1 MSVCQTTGRK
11 SSPVVGLWEENS
23 VRLLNHGEV
32 IWGRVTDELT
42 LNFSPPHFA
51 SLFNILAHQQSRRY
65 FKMVEPIGII
75 GSACRFPGACDS
87 PSKLWELLSDPK
99 DVLSSFTPERLNLS
113 SFYHKN
119 GEHHGSTDVQ
129 NKSYLLSEDP
139 RLFDASFFNVNP
151 LEADGLDPQQRILLE
166 TVYEALE
173 TAGYPID
180 QIQGS
185 LTSVFVGLMTGDFGD
200 IQVRDLETLPTYNA
214 TGTARSFLSNRISYF
229 FDLKG
234 PSMTIDTAC
243 SSSLVALHQAVQS
256 LRNGDS
262 KMAIVAGANLILDP
276 MMYVAESTLHMLS
289 PDSRSRMWDKSANGY
304 ARGEGFAVV
313 VLKPL
318 NQALEDQ
325 DHIESVVRE
334 TAVNSDGRTKGI
346 TMPSAA
352 AQTTLIRQAYRNA
365 GLDPVLDR
373 CQYFEAHGTG
383 TLAGDPVEAR
393 AIRDAFFPEQDPE
406 QQSLPPGGD
415 VKLPVGSIKTVV
427 GHLEGCAG
435 LAGLLKASLAIQ
447 HRTIPPNMHFEE
459 LNPSIAPFYDRLH
472 VPTSPMP
479 WPEIPGTPLRASVN
493 SFGFGGT
500 NAHAIIES
508 YEPKTE
514 NQDQGSYIDEHSLDE
529 RFVGPLILS
538 ANSDSSL
545 LETVQNFAEYIRR
558 DIRTDLADLSWVLQA
573 RRSDLP
579 VKAFFSGATRQK
591 LLAYMDKYVEEN
603 AAAAAVAAST
613 GVRADFGAPS
623 YSKSSKEAPAVLG
636 IFTGQGAQWAT
647 MGRNLIAHCR
657 LFRESIERCEMS
669 LADLLEDA
677 PQWSLKAELM
687 ADEASSRISDAVISQ
702 PLCTAVQISMVD
714 LLSAAGINLHA
725 VVGHSSG
732 EIAAVYAAGIISSK
746 DAMRI
751 AYYRG
756 YHAKLAQGVD
766 GQSGGM
772 IAVGISFDSALRFC
786 AKPEF
791 SGRLGI
797 AASNAESSVTLSGDL
812 DAIKEAKEYFD
823 LEKTFARLLNVDT
836 AYHSHH
842 MIPCSRP
849 YLESLKACNIQVSHP
864 REDCTWVSS
873 VRGDTDLLE
882 EDLETLTGQY
892 WVDNLLKPVLFSEA
906 VECALWSGGPFGMV
920 AEVGCHPALKG
931 PATQIFKSTLGSPLP
946 YLSLMRRGDDEVDAF
961 SGGIGYVW
969 SHLGPSFIDF
979 NGYREA
985 FNASY
990 LPAQKMLK
998 GLPSY
1003 AWDHGRIHWKESRI
1017 SRNFRLRDNHPHEL
1031 LGRRVPDDTAD
1042 QMRWRNILRLNEIPW
1057 VKGHLFQGQII
1068 LPGAS
1073 YVSMA
1078 VEAAKVLAD
1087 GHALKLIEVRDLNI
1101 PRPVILRE
1109 GHDSELIT
1117 TIRRVH
1123 DVDSAKDEKIMRAEL
1138 ACYVCSDDAYGSPEQ
1153 TCTGQI
1159 YLHLGR
1165 PASDELPLK
1174 SQAPSNLV
1182 PVDMERFYSLLKQL
1196 GLNYQGPFLGM
1207 DSASRTL
1214 GYASASGSWKEVDVG
1229 NQYSIHPAVLDVIFQ
1244 TVFAAYSSP
1253 STGRLWSPYLP
1264 IGIRRVIVDPFQCP
1278 KAVSGQV
1285 RVDMD
1290 AFITSSSSTLLEADL
1305 QIPTSGGSHA
1315 GIQIEGLKLKA
1326 IVDPKA
1332 SGDRLLFAETKW
1344 DIDISTGL
1352 ANPVDGEH
1360 IKDDEG
1366 LVEIIERTA
1375 LYYFQVLLDAI
1386 APPEIENL
1394 KWHHQLLINAA
1405 QYHLGAIRGGR
1416 HPAAKGEW
1424 MEDTKEV
1431 ILNMAKRYPQ
1441 QIDLA
1446 LMRTL
1451 GENLVSIVRGETQV
1465 LEVMM
1470 ENDMLNRLYMEG
1482 CGFRML
1488 NEHIARAIS
1497 QITHKYPQANI
1508 LEIGAGTGGTT
1519 KKVLDTIG
1527 TAYSAYAYTD
1537 ISPGFFEK
1545 ASEKFAEHRNK
1556 MVFKTLDVEKV
1567 IGDQGFEEE
1576 QYDIVIAANVLHAT
1590 RKLTETMQ
1598 HVRSLLRPGGY
1609 LVMME
1614 VTGDLLRIPFLM
1626 GALPGWW
1633 LGAESGDHG
1642 RRLGPGVSPVK
1653 WDEILQNTGFSGV
1666 DSMMHDMS
1674 DTTKH
1679 SCSMIISQAVDDKFE
1694 ILRDP
1699 LSSIG
1704 LMPTTKRLLIIG
1716 GKTLPVAKLARDMKK
1731 LLFPWKHLIT
1741 TVDGLDALDGMVLSE
1756 SISVICLT
1764 ELDMPL
1770 FSEPMTS
1777 ARLRILQYLLSK
1789 ARNVLW
1795 TTAGSLSDS
1804 PESNM
1809 FVGIGR
1815 ALSTEQP
1822 HLNLQFV
1829 DIQKT
1834 TNFNA
1839 TVLVE
1844 VFLRLTM
1851 MSIPEYAGHNMLW
1864 HMEPE
1869 IALNDNTVLIPRV
1882 IQNKIINERYNA
1894 SRRLITKQTT
1904 TSNSC
1909 VELVASGGT
1918 LSLMGTGCQT
1928 KHRIPPGH
1936 TTIDVRYSVN
1946 LPSRDLDP
1954 CFLCLGIVHGT
1965 TQTALAISNS
1975 NRSAINV
1982 SSERVLFT
1990 EPIDGDEATTLQAIA
2005 THMIA
2010 RTLLSAIPTN
2020 GSVLIYEPEEI
2031 LATSITHHKAW
2042 KDREVYFATSKTS
2055 PLPEGWL
2062 HIHPY
2067 ALERVL
2073 RQEMPRDIQCVVDFS
2088 TPECRS
2094 IKSCVPRTCIFRSFE
2109 HSLMDHS
2116 KDDLTRHNIL
2126 AECYTEAKSY
2136 MLKLS
2141 QPKLEYVSAVQDLQG
2156 APVSDTLYPYVID
2169 WCHTHPLDV
2178 GIKPL
2183 ETSGLFSPTRT
2194 YFMVGMTG
2202 ELGQS
2207 ICRWMI
2213 SNGARYI
2220 VLTSRRGEVNST
2232 WFDEMQRQG
2241 ATIKLH
2247 KMDVSDRDSIRS
2259 VYNVVKDTMPSI
2271 AGVCNAAMVL
2281 SDKLFLDM
2289 DIDTLNDTLKP
2300 KVDGSRYLDELFAE
2314 DTLDFFVLF
2323 SSVASV
2329 VGNGGQSNYHAAN
2342 MFMGSLATNRRQ
2354 RGLAASVIN
2363 IGMVV
2368 DAGYVVRAGRR
2379 IEDHLR
2385 NLFYIPL
2392 SESDVHHL
2400 FAEAVLAGHPDSE
2413 GQPDI
2418 TMGIEPFEDHA
2429 GAKVRPPWYSNP
2441 RFSHLRLQKQVHE
2454 EPQQMDGT
2462 AMHIRQKLEEA
2473 NSEESAQMMLQE
2485 SFSSKLESML
2495 QLVPGSVNFN
2505 VPLLDLGCDSLLAVE
2520 IRTWFLKEI
2529 HVEVPVLKLLSGDSV
2544 TEICHDAAS
2553 QYLASKSKKVEKS
2566 LSSPATDGEEAV
2578 IKDSKEEADLNAKN
2592 SDSSQNL
2599 DGWFD
2604 SSSTG
2609 VTPDLSQLAET
2620 GTVSSFDF
2628 METSSMST
2636 REPSLVRKSSE
2647 SMDFRELGLGKERDT
2662 TRVEK
2667 MSYAQSRIW
2676 FLTEYLED
2684 PTTYNI
2690 AVSYNLNGKLDVAR
2704 FQRAFS
2710 AVIANHESLR
2720 TYFYA
2725 NPDSDEPMQG
2735 VLRSA
2740 SAPLKCLQ
2748 TSNQKDIDH
2757 EFQVLRNHSWD
2768 LAQGQTFR
2776 ATLISRRPDWHT
2788 IIFGYHHIVMDGVS
2802 WHLFL
2807 RDLKLAYEMKPL
2819 KRASKQYV
2827 EFSLEQMRAVERGD
2841 FDDQVKFWKSQ
2852 HAQLPEVIP
2861 LLPIASA
2868 RGRKPMR
2875 NYDSHTVSRDTGRSL
2890 VAKIKSASQTLRVT
2904 PFHFYLA
2911 TIQVLL
2917 SKFLDIEDLCI
2928 GVADANRTDDSIAET
2943 VGFFLNLLPLRFQ
2956 VSKRET
2962 FSELVKKTSKSV
2974 FAALNRS
2981 NVPFDV
2987 VLEKL
2992 KVPRHSSHSPLFQVA
3007 VNYRLGAMVETHLG
3021 DCQMVLDSVEDARN
3035 AYDMG
3040 FGITE
3045 SSAGSCLL
3053 QVTCQSYLYSVEAGN
3068 LLMDAYVCLLENL
3081 SSDTLVRIQD
3091 CSMFDSSQAR
3101 HAIDLGTGPRVEFGW
3116 PETLSAQVDSMCLA
3130 SGKSIAIKD
3139 QHGEMT
3145 YSQLAEQAGS
3155 ITTAILATGLPRES
3169 RIAVLC
3175 QPSAG
3180 LIACML
3186 AILRTGNVYVPLDLS
3201 LPQAR
3206 HAAILENCKPSAI
3219 LCQQETLEA
3228 AHLLSRTRMRTILI
3242 SDLSIIAKHG
3252 TKSQKSQKVESLAQ
3266 PKSPAFLFYTSGST
3280 GVPKGMLLSQ
3290 AGFVNHVALKSKELS
3305 LHKEVVLQQSSFGF
3319 DMSLTQ
3325 TFCALANGGT
3335 LVIVPQEVRGDPV
3348 EIAKLMLKEN
3358 VTFTIAT
3365 PSEYLMLLRYG
3376 GEPLRQYSSWHHAC
3390 MGGEVVTDR
3399 LMQEFSRLDKQ
3410 NLVLTN
3416 CYGPTEISLAAS
3428 FGKVSVNSNEPGV
3441 SDSYVS
3447 VGKPLPNY
3455 SIYILDEE
3463 CKPLPVG
3470 FPGEVCIG
3478 GAGVALGY
3486 FDLPEL
3492 TKSKFVPDPFAAQ
3505 EDTAKGWTKMFKTGD
3520 KGRLLADGSLMFMG
3534 RKEGDT
3540 QIKLR
3545 GLRIELEDV
3554 ASTLLQAAPGM
3565 ISEAVI
3571 TVRGDPQI
3579 LVAHVVFEAGE
3590 SMDDTDLQTLL
3601 RDLPLPQYMCPAMI
3615 IPLEHLP
3622 HNSNGKVDRKAIE
3635 SMPLPTQ
3642 MQKAQPQEVLTLSE
3656 GELGLLWEDV
3666 LQQTTTRHQLGRNS
3680 DFFMVGGNSV
3690 LLVTLQG
3697 AIKGV
3702 LGIAIS
3708 IMELY
3713 QASTLGHM
3721 AARINSKKEQQAP
3734 EKYIDWALE
3743 TEFSGSMAFNAHPS
3757 QELKPIKHFDREV
3770 LLTGSET
3777 FLGSEILQS
3786 LLKDLNVRRIH
3797 CVAVSPQG
3805 QKGIPRSEKIVVHK
3819 GSLQDASLGLSG
3831 KDIVRLQSCIDLIIH
3846 AGAVGHCLNNY
3857 SSLRV
3862 PNLHSTRFI
3871 ANLAL
3876 PRLIPVHF
3884 LSSNRVTL
3892 LSGST
3897 ALPPISLASYS
3908 PPLDGSEGY
3917 TASKWA
3923 SERYLENVAQETGLR
3938 VCVHRTCAV
3947 TGDRAPSE
3955 DALNALLR
3963 FSKLIG
3969 AVPQFE
3975 NFKGFFDFRDVQEV
3989 GNEITKEALADY
4001 GGKLGV
4007 AAAIKSAT
4015 VGSSTSPAAASLRF
4029 MHHSSGV
4036 RVPVREFRQ
4045 RMELIHGC
4053 PFKELGVAEWI
4064 DKARE
4069 LGIETLITT
4078 YLEALVEKKET
4089 ISFPY
4094 LGERGG

>member
-1 MSVCQTTGRK
+1 
-11 SSPVVGLWEENS
+11 
-23 VRLLNHGEV
+23 
-32 IWGRVTDELT
+32 
-42 LNFSPPHFA
+42 
-51 SLFNILAHQQSRRY
+51 
-65 FKMVEPIGII
+65 MVEPIGII
-75 GSACRFPGACDS
+75 GSACRFPGACGS

-99 DVLSSFTPERLNLS
+99 DVLSSFPPGRLNLS
-113 SFYHKN
+113 NFYHQN

-151 LEADGLDPQQRILLE
+151 LEADGMDPQQRILLE

-289 PDSRSRMWDKSANGY
+289 PDSRSRMWDRSANGY

-318 NQALEDQ
+318 SQALVDR

-406 QQSLPPGGD
+406 EQSIPPGGD
-415 VKLPVGSIKTVV
+415 DKLPVGSIKTVV

-447 HRTIPPNMHFEE
+447 HRSIPPNMHFNE

-508 YEPKTE
+508 YEPKTDKK
-514 NQDQGSYIDEHSLDE
+514 DQSSHIDEHSLDE
-529 RFVGPLILS
+529 RFVGPLTLS
-538 ANSDSSL
+538 ANTESSL
-545 LETVQNFAEYIRR
+545 LETVQNFAEYIRH
-558 DIRTDLADLSWVLQA
+558 DVRTDLADLSWVLQT

-579 VKAFFSGATRQK
+579 FKAFFSGATRQK
-591 LLAYMDKYVEEN
+591 LLAYMDKYVEET
-603 AAAAAVAAST
+603 AAAAAAST
-613 GVRADFGAPS
+613 GIRVDVGAPS
-623 YSKSSKEAPAVLG
+623 YSKSSNEAPAVLG

-657 LFRESIERCEMS
+657 LFRESIERCEAS
-669 LADLLEDA
+669 LADLQEDA
-677 PQWSLKAELM
+677 PQWSLMEELM
-687 ADEASSRISDAVISQ
+687 ADEASSRISDAMISQ
-702 PLCTAVQISMVD
+702 PLCTAVQIAMVD

-746 DAMRI
+746 DAIRI

-756 YHAKLAQGVD
+756 YHAKLARGVD

-772 IAVGISFDSALRFC
+772 IAVGISFDSAMAFC

-797 AASNAESSVTLSGDL
+797 AASNAGSSVTLSGDL

-823 LEKTFARLLNVDT
+823 QEKTFARMLNVDT

-842 MIPCSRP
+842 MIPCSGP
-849 YLESLKACNIQVSHP
+849 YLESLKACNIRASQP
-864 REDCTWVSS
+864 RENCTWISS
-873 VRGDTDLLE
+873 VRGDTDLLDD
-882 EDLETLTGQY
+882 DLEILTDQY
-892 WVDNLLKPVLFSEA
+892 WVNNLLKPVLFSEA

-931 PATQIFKSTLGSPLP
+931 PATQIFKSTLGSALP

-969 SHLGPSFIDF
+969 SHLGPSFVDF
-979 NGYREA
+979 DGYRGA
-985 FNASY
+985 FNASCS
-990 LPAQKMLK
+990 PAPKMLK

-1017 SRNFRLRDNHPHEL
+1017 SRNFRLRDNHTHEL

-1057 VKGHLFQGQII
+1057 VRGHLFQGQII

-1073 YVSMA
+1073 YISMA

-1087 GHALKLIEVRDLNI
+1087 GHALKLIEVRDVNI

-1109 GHDSELIT
+1109 GHASELII

-1123 DVDSAKDEKIMRAEL
+1123 DADSSKDENILRADL
-1138 ACYVCSDDAYGSPEQ
+1138 ACYVCSDETSGSPEQ

-1182 PVDMERFYSLLKQL
+1182 PVDMERFYSLLKHL

-1207 DSASRTL
+1207 DSANRTL

-1253 STGRLWSPYLP
+1253 SSGRLWSPYLP
-1264 IGIRRVIVDPFQCP
+1264 IGIRRVIVDPLQCP
-1278 KAVSGQV
+1278 KAVLGQV

-1315 GIQIEGLKLKA
+1315 GVQVEGLKLRA

-1332 SGDRLLFAETKW
+1332 SGDRLLFAETQW

-1352 ANPVDGEH
+1352 ANLVDGEN
-1360 IKDDEG
+1360 IRDDEG
-1366 LVEIIERTA
+1366 LVEVIERTA

-1386 APPEIENL
+1386 APQEIENF

-1405 QYHLGAIRGGR
+1405 QYHLGAVRSGW
-1416 HPAAKGEW
+1416 HPAAKREW
-1424 MEDTKEV
+1424 MEDSKEV
-1431 ILNMAKRYPQ
+1431 ILAMAKRYPQ
-1441 QIDLA
+1441 QIDLT
-1446 LMRTL
+1446 LMRAL

-1545 ASEKFAEHRNK
+1545 ASEKFAEHKSK
-1556 MVFKTLDVEKV
+1556 MLFKTLDVEKDTT
-1567 IGDQGFEEE
+1567 DQGFGKE
-1576 QYDIVIAANVLHAT
+1576 QYDIIIAANVLHAT
-1590 RKLTETMQ
+1590 RKLTETMR
-1598 HVRSLLRPGGY
+1598 HVRTLIRPGGY

-1653 WDEILQNTGFSGV
+1653 WNEILQDTGFSGV

-1674 DTTKH
+1674 ETTKH
-1679 SCSMIISQAVDDKFE
+1679 SCSMIISQAVDDKFD

-1704 LMPTTKRLLIIG
+1704 LMPTAQHLLIIG
-1716 GKTLPVAKLARDMKK
+1716 GKTLPVVKLARDIKR
-1731 LLFPWKHLIT
+1731 LLPPWKHLIT
-1741 TVDGLDALDGMVLSE
+1741 TVDSVDALEGMALSE
-1756 SISVICLT
+1756 STSVICLT

-1795 TTAGSLSDS
+1795 TTAGSLSES

-1815 ALSTEQP
+1815 ALSTELP

-1829 DIQKT
+1829 DIRKT

-1844 VFLRLTM
+1844 GFLRLSV

-1869 IALNDNTVLIPRV
+1869 IALDDNTVLIPRV

-1904 TSNSC
+1904 TYNSC

-1918 LSLMGTGCQT
+1918 LSLMGTGRQT
-1928 KHRIPPGH
+1928 KRRIPPGH
-1936 TTIDVRYSVN
+1936 TAIDVRYSVN
-1946 LPSRDLDP
+1946 LPFRDLDP
-1954 CFLCLGIVHGT
+1954 CFLCLGVVHGT

-1975 NRSAINV
+1975 NCSAINV
-1982 SSERVLFT
+1982 ISDSVLFT
-1990 EPIDGDEATTLQAIA
+1990 EPIDDDEATTLQAVA

-2010 RTLLSAIPTN
+2010 RTLLSTIPPN

-2031 LATSITHHKAW
+2031 LATSITHHRSW
-2042 KDREVYFATSKTS
+2042 KDREVFFATSKTS
-2055 PLPEGWL
+2055 PLPKGWL
-2062 HIHPY
+2062 PIHPY

-2073 RQEMPRDIQCVVDFS
+2073 RQELPRDIQCVIDFS
-2088 TPECRS
+2088 TPGCRS
-2094 IKSCVPRTCIFRSFE
+2094 IKSCVPRTCVFRTFE
-2109 HSLMDHS
+2109 HSLMEHT
-2116 KDDLTRHNIL
+2116 KNDLTRHNIL
-2126 AECYTEAKSY
+2126 ADSYTEAISY

-2141 QPKLEYVSAVQDLQG
+2141 QPKLECVPAVQDLQG

-2169 WCHTHPLDV
+2169 WSHIHPLDV
-2178 GIKPL
+2178 RIKPL
-2183 ETSGLFSPTRT
+2183 ETSGLFSPTKT

-2202 ELGQS
+2202 DLGQS

-2213 SNGARYI
+2213 SNGASYV

-2232 WFDEMQRQG
+2232 WLDDMQRQG
-2241 ATIKLH
+2241 ATIKVH
-2247 KMDVSDRDSIRS
+2247 KMDVSDRDSVRS
-2259 VYNVVKDTMPSI
+2259 VYNVVKDTMPPI

-2300 KVDGSRYLDELFAE
+2300 KVDGTRHLDELFAE
-2314 DTLDFFVLF
+2314 DSLDFFVLF

-2441 RFSHLRLQKQVHE
+2441 RFSHLKLQKQVHE
-2454 EPQQMDGT
+2454 ERQQTDGT

-2473 NSEESAQMMLQE
+2473 NSEESAQMMLQD

-2529 HVEVPVLKLLSGDSV
+2529 HVDVPVLKLLSGDSV

-2553 QYLASKSKKVEKS
+2553 QYLASKSEMVEKCPPV
-2566 LSSPATDGEEAV
+2566 PATDGEEGG
-2578 IKDSKEEADLNAKN
+2578 INDSKEEKDMGTSVESNN
-2592 SDSSQNL
+2592 SDSSQQL

-2604 SSSTG
+2604 SNSAAAT
-2609 VTPDLSQLAET
+2609 TDPSQLAESGT
-2620 GTVSSFDF
+2620 GSSCDF
-2628 METSSMST
+2628 METPSTST
-2636 REPSLVRKSSE
+2636 REFSLVAKSLE
-2647 SMDFRELGLGKERDT
+2647 DMDFRDLGLGEERDT

-2676 FLTEYLED
+2676 FLTEYLDD

-2710 AVIANHESLR
+2710 AVIGHHDSLR
-2720 TYFYA
+2720 TCFYA
-2725 NPDSDEPMQG
+2725 NPDSGEPMQR

-2740 SAPLKCLQ
+2740 SVSLKYIQ
-2748 TSNQKDIDH
+2748 TSSQNDIDH
-2757 EFQVLRNHSWD
+2757 EFQALRNHTWD
-2768 LAQGQTFR
+2768 LAQGQTFS
-2776 ATLISRRPDWHT
+2776 ATLISRGPDWHT

-2802 WHLFL
+2802 WHIFL

-2819 KRASKQYV
+2819 KRAPKQYV

-2841 FDDQVKFWKSQ
+2841 FDDQVKFWKTQ

-2861 LLPIASA
+2861 LLPIASV

-2875 NYDSHTVSRDTGRSL
+2875 NYDSHTVSRDTGRGL
-2890 VAKIKSASQTLRVT
+2890 VAKIKSASQALRVT
-2904 PFHFYLA
+2904 PFHFHLA
-2911 TIQVLL
+2911 TIQVLI

-2928 GVADANRTDDSIAET
+2928 GIADANRTDDSVAET

-2956 VSKRET
+2956 VSKRST
-2962 FSELVKKTSKSV
+2962 FSELVKQTSKSV

-2981 NVPFDV
+2981 KVPFDL

-2992 KVPRHSSHSPLFQVA
+2992 KVPRHSSNSPFFQVA
-3007 VNYRLGAMVETHLG
+3007 VNYRLGAMVEINLG
-3021 DCQMVLDSVEDARN
+3021 DCQMVLDSVEDAKN
-3035 AYDMG
+3035 AYDVG

-3053 QVTCQSYLYSVEAGN
+3053 QITCQSYLYSVEAGN
-3068 LLMDAYVCLLENL
+3068 LLMDAYVCLLESL

-3091 CSMFDSSQAR
+3091 CNLFDSSQAR
-3101 HAIDLGTGPRVEFGW
+3101 HAIDLGTGPRANFGW
-3116 PETLSAQVDSMCLA
+3116 PETLSAQIDSMCLA

-3139 QHGEMT
+3139 QYGEMT
-3145 YSQLAEQAGS
+3145 YSQLADQADN
-3155 ITTAILATGLPRES
+3155 IAATILATGLPRES

-3180 LIACML
+3180 LIACLL

-3206 HAAILENCKPSAI
+3206 HATILENCKPSAI
-3219 LCQQETLEA
+3219 LCHQETLKA
-3228 AHLLSRTRMRTILI
+3228 AHVLSRAGMRTINV
-3242 SDLSIIAKHG
+3242 SDLSTSAKHD
-3252 TKSQKSQKVESLAQ
+3252 TKSQKSQKVWSLAQ

-3290 AGFVNHVALKSKELS
+3290 AGFVNHVALKIRELS

-3335 LVIVPQEVRGDPV
+3335 LVIVPQGVRGDPV
-3348 EIAKLMLKEN
+3348 EIAKIMLKEN

-3399 LMQEFSRLDKQ
+3399 LIQEFFRFGKQ

-3416 CYGPTEISLAAS
+3416 WYGPTEISLAAS
-3428 FGKVSVNSNEPGV
+3428 FGKVSVSSKEPGF
-3441 SDSYVS
+3441 SESYVS
-3447 VGKPLPNY
+3447 VGKALPNY
-3455 SIYILDEE
+3455 SIYIVDEE

-3470 FPGEVCIG
+3470 FPGEICIG

-3486 FDLPEL
+3486 LDLPEL
-3492 TKSKFVPDPFAAQ
+3492 TKLKFVPDPFAAQ
-3505 EDTAKGWTKMFKTGD
+3505 EDIAKGWTRMFKTGD
-3520 KGRLLADGSLMFMG
+3520 KGRLLADGSLLFMG

-3565 ISEAVI
+3565 ISEAVV

-3579 LVAHVVFEAGE
+3579 LVAHVVFEAGK
-3590 SMDDTDLQTLL
+3590 SMEDTELQTLVK
-3601 RDLPLPQYMCPAMI
+3601 DLPLPRYMCPAMV

-3642 MQKAQPQEVLTLSE
+3642 RQEAQPEEILTLSE

-3697 AIKGV
+3697 ALKEV

-3708 IMELY
+3708 IRELY
-3713 QASTLGHM
+3713 QASTLGRM
-3721 AARINSKKEQQAP
+3721 AAQISTKKEQQTP
-3734 EKYIDWALE
+3734 EEDIDWDLE
-3743 TEFSGSMAFNAHPS
+3743 TRFSGSTAFNTCPS
-3757 QELKPIKHFDREV
+3757 EELKPIKHFDREV

-3805 QKGIPRSEKIVVHK
+3805 QKGIPGSEKIVVHK
-3819 GSLQDASLGLSG
+3819 GSLQDASLGLSQI
-3831 KDIVRLQSCIDLIIH
+3831 DIVRLQSCIDLIIH

-3871 ANLAL
+3871 ADLAL

-3897 ALPPISLASYS
+3897 ALPPISLASYP
-3908 PPLDGSEGY
+3908 PPLSGSEGY

-3923 SERYLENVAQETGLR
+3923 SERFLENVARETGLR
-3938 VCVHRTCAV
+3938 VYVHRACAV

-3963 FSKLIG
+3963 YSKLVR

-3975 NFKGFFDFRDVQEV
+3975 NFKGFFDFRDVREV
-3989 GNEITKEALADY
+3989 ANEITEEALGDP
-4001 GGKLGV
+4001 GGKPGD
-4007 AAAIKSAT
+4007 AAAINAAT
-4015 VGSSTSPAAASLRF
+4015 AESSTSPAAASLRF

-4036 RVPVREFRQ
+4036 KVPVREFRQ

-4064 DKARE
+4064 DRARE
-4069 LGIETLITT
+4069 LGIEVLITT

-4094 LGERGG
+4094 LGEGGIS